1 MSTIDPATGLE
12 VLIKQPFESREYDLD
27 FSNLLEEDEHIKTI
41 ISVTST
47 NMGKVS
53 GSGNVTIVGY
63 TITSDRKR
71 VRIRIEGGTDKEDY
85 KITAQVD
92 TYYNNRLEGEGLLR
106 VKDY

>member
-1 MSTIDPATGLE
+1 MSTVDPATGLE

-27 FSNLLEEDEHIKTI
+27 FSNLLEEDEYLKTI

-47 NMGKVS
+47 NLGKQS
-53 GSGNVTIVGY
+53 GSTNVTIVGY
-63 TITSDRKR
+63 SITSDKKK
-71 VRIRIEGGTDKEDY
+71 VRMRIEGGTNGEDY